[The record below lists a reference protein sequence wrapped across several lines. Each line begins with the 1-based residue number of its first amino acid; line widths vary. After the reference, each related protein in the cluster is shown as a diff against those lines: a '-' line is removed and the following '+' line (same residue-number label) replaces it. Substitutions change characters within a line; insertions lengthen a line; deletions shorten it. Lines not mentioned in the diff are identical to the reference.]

1 RAPAGGPASKSG
13 ICDRQRRRFRSGTD
27 VPGVPTASLHAG
39 ESLPGLRRGG
49 VLGASMMRTLR
60 TVGAVFVF
68 VSGIG
73 LVRAGLWFLEEAGR
87 AEKVAGELAAEGA
100 PPIIP
105 ESLYARA

>member
-1 RAPAGGPASKSG
+1 
-13 ICDRQRRRFRSGTD
+13 
-27 VPGVPTASLHAG
+27 
-39 ESLPGLRRGG
+39 
-49 VLGASMMRTLR
+49 MMRTLR

-105 ESLYARA
+105 ESLYARAAMAVVLGLVLLGWSGRELYRSWRSGSRLQ